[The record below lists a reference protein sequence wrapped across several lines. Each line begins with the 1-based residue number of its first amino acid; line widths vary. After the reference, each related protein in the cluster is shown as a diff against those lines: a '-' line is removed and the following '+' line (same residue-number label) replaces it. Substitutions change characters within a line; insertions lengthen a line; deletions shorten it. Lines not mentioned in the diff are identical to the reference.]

1 MESNTDPVLKSLYYA
16 LVIKMNY
23 KSKQMIFF

>member
-1 MESNTDPVLKSLYYA
+1 MDMESNTDSVLKSLCYA

-23 KSKQMIFF
+23 KSKQMI